1 MHRGSRGVSP
11 QPSGSKPGVRRR
23 QSGPGRSK
31 TPTAEIE
38 RDAYRT
44 PVAALQKP
52 PSAEDESY
60 SAENLRRIARSLSG
74 TVIGSRPQNLAP
86 SHSCDPS
93 VSRPPSDTLPPPLPS
108 CVTPAPLPCIPLL
121 SLLYCRSLPPPPA
134 PTSRPSPP
142 AQHPPCRHHGP
153 QLGAL
158 LLGTLRSWCKR
169 PAAHSGCA

>member
-1 MHRGSRGVSP
+1 MAPEHWGGGWCGGAGQSAGSQHAPGQRGVSP

-23 QSGPGRSK
+23 QLGPGRSK

-44 PVAALQKP
+44 PIAGLQKP

-86 SHSCDPS
+86 SHSCELVRAS
-93 VSRPPSDTLPPPLPS
+93 SSTFWLCLTGVRLFQLTASR
-108 CVTPAPLPCIPLL
+108 
-121 SLLYCRSLPPPPA
+121 
-134 PTSRPSPP
+134 
-142 AQHPPCRHHGP
+142 
-153 QLGAL
+153 
-158 LLGTLRSWCKR
+158 
-169 PAAHSGCA
+169 